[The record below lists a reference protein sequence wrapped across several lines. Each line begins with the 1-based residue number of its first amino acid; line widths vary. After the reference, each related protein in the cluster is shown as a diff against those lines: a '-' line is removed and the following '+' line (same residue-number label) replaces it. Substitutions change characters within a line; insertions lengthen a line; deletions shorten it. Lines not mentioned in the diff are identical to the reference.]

1 MYPSSNTAYYYFMDY
16 SADKV
21 YILNAKWKWSSFKAF
36 NYPEFMITTGNGL
49 NITGDSNMW
58 KLDQDRP

>member
-1 MYPSSNTAYYYFMDY
+1 MYTFSNTAYYYFMDY

-49 NITGDSNMW
+49 YITGDGTIHQMV
-58 KLDQDRP
+58 